1 MSVLIR
7 QISVPL
13 VMVLVNLL
21 VEDLREADGDRLEHP
36 EGTIERFAPEI
47 GIVQKVVRNAV
58 DVP

>member
-1 MSVLIR
+1 
-7 QISVPL
+7 
-13 VMVLVNLL
+13 MVLVNLL